1 MKTPPKYLLVFA
13 CRAFELATIK
23 DKQIGLYL
31 FDAAARMLSNE
42 RAPDA
47 QKRAVAD
54 ALRGIAPYGRKS
66 TLIHWLD
73 DPIIGPAA
81 ATFLAAMG
89 AKEVVPKLVSLTL
102 KHNQWPSEFAFAL
115 QSLGDESVVDK
126 LIVSALSTV
135 SGRNLVD
142 ENAGPVI
149 ARFESDEL
157 VSKLALLSAS
167 RSTRKR
173 SLAAAALGECRSDR
187 SRRDKSVFFPH
198 WVGLARPPG
207 FRGRESN
214 DPK

>member
-1 MKTPPKYLLVFA
+1 
-13 CRAFELATIK
+13 
-23 DKQIGLYL
+23 
-31 FDAAARMLSNE
+31 
-42 RAPDA
+42 
-47 QKRAVAD
+47 
-54 ALRGIAPYGRKS
+54 
-66 TLIHWLD
+66 
-73 DPIIGPAA
+73 
-81 ATFLAAMG
+81 
-89 AKEVVPKLVSLTL
+89 VSLTL

-126 LIVSALSTV
+126 LIVSALRTV

-198 WVGLARPPG
+198 WVGLAHPPG